1 MKTAFVVQ
9 SAGVLRRDGA
19 RVVVEVGHEEKG
31 RLATEELEQL
41 VVMGDLTL
49 TPAVIDLLV
58 ERGVDVVLLTRNGRF
73 RARVG
78 RGATGNVRLRLAQ
91 YELVA
96 REPARCLG
104 LARAFVAAKVS
115 NQRVLLLRQARR
127 GGAARFASAARAMR
141 ACLAQLPLA
150 STLDEVRGIEGAAAS
165 VYFRAF
171 GLAFDDP
178 AFRFEKRTRRPPL
191 DPVNAL
197 LSLGYTLLLERVRG
211 AVEAVGLDPELGVL
225 HAPQAGR
232 PSLVL
237 DLMEELRTP
246 LVDALVVAAVNLG
259 AIEPGHFEDAGPG
272 EPVVVR
278 REGLRRFA
286 ELFGRRLERRVRPAG
301 SEERV
306 TFRHLM
312 FRQAQAFARAV
323 SQGETYSGYM
333 VR

>member
-9 SAGVLRRDGA
+9 DAGVLRREGA
-19 RVVVEVGHEEKG
+19 RVVVEAGHEVKG

-41 VVMGDLTL
+41 VVMGDVTL

-91 YELVA
+91 YEVVA
-96 REPARCLG
+96 QRPDRCLA
-104 LARAFVAAKVS
+104 LAKGFVAAKVA

-127 GGAARFASAARAMR
+127 GGDPRLTSAARAMR
-141 ACLAQLPLA
+141 ACLAQLPMA
-150 STLDEVRGIEGAAAS
+150 ATLDEVRGVEGAAAS
-165 VYFRAF
+165 AYFRAF
-171 GLAFDDP
+171 GLAFDEP
-178 AFRFEKRTRRPPL
+178 VFRFERRSRRPPL

-211 AVEAVGLDPELGVL
+211 AVEAVGLDTELGVL

-246 LVDALVVAAVNLG
+246 LVDALVVAAVHLG

-286 ELFGRRLERRVRPAG
+286 QLFGRRLERRVRPVGA
-301 SEERV
+301 EERV

-312 FRQAQAFARAV
+312 LRQAQAFARAV
-323 SQGETYSGYM
+323 TQGEAYQGYV